1 MRRRAALL
9 LVLWAGTVSAA
20 EPAPRV
26 VVEPERFDFGAA
38 RQERTLSTQFT
49 IRNHGDAELVLGPI
63 ASDCSCTAALLGS
76 HRVAPGG
83 STALRVSLE
92 TRKSKGPVERKVVV
106 ATNDERRPRLELK
119 VAADVKPAR

>member
-9 LVLWAGTVSAA
+9 LALLAGAASAV

-49 IRNHGDAELVLGPI
+49 IRNHGDAVLVLGPI
-63 ASDCSCTAALLGS
+63 RSDCSCTAALLGS
-76 HRVAPGG
+76 NRVAPGA
-83 STALRVSLE
+83 STSLRVSLE
-92 TRKSKGPVERKVVV
+92 TRKATGRVERSVVIG
-106 ATNDERRPRLELK
+106 TNDPKRSRVVLK
-119 VAADVKPAR
+119 VAADVKPGR